1 MKRLLSAVFALV
13 AVFCVIMTAVSCT
26 VEITP
31 DTSAQT
37 ETQKTETPDTSA
49 SETEAATVTEK
60 EEETTAPATS
70 GQETESV
77 TEPVTESVTET
88 VTETETETD
97 PPATQGFL
105 YEYSKAAD
113 YVDLDFAGKTFN
125 IFYRWEPESM
135 KPSGYGFVYDL
146 YEDPENPD
154 DMMTAA
160 VAFRRN
166 TMKLYYNCDV
176 IGTPSLPSGDNVN
189 ALIDSGDAK
198 YDMVISAYSINSY
211 NQGTRYYNLMA
222 MMNLS
227 YDCWDRAIIRDLAF
241 GGKIYGMTGDLT
253 TTDEDYTFVLF
264 FNKDLLKECNQPDPY
279 ELVRTNQWTMEKFFE
294 IARACSKDLDG
305 DAEMTKNDQFGLNAR
320 YDTWRYFYYG
330 TGARFV
336 SPIQDDGS
344 VKWAANALGYEAD
357 VFAKALEILHDP
369 CIGHAEGML
378 GAPDGIRE
386 NFGSGHAAF
395 YVEGLYNIHY
405 EEIETGLRD
414 YENLHFGIL
423 PAPKWNTEQTS
434 YYSYVWEQGGFV
446 GIPTTCNFQTAAD
459 FLNVYALA
467 TQATVQKAYIYSIA
481 YSYASDPNVAEMLD
495 IIMSNR
501 IWCASLWIEKTVD
514 AVLCS
519 DCNSN
524 KNRLSSRLKSGQDKI
539 MKAIEDAKNT
549 NLNNPN

>member
-88 VTETETETD
+88 VTESETETD

-279 ELVRTNQWTMEKFFE
+279 ELVWTNLWTM
-294 IARACSKDLDG
+294 
-305 DAEMTKNDQFGLNAR
+305 
-320 YDTWRYFYYG
+320 
-330 TGARFV
+330 
-336 SPIQDDGS
+336 
-344 VKWAANALGYEAD
+344 
-357 VFAKALEILHDP
+357 
-369 CIGHAEGML
+369 
-378 GAPDGIRE
+378 
-386 NFGSGHAAF
+386 
-395 YVEGLYNIHY
+395 
-405 EEIETGLRD
+405 
-414 YENLHFGIL
+414 
-423 PAPKWNTEQTS
+423 
-434 YYSYVWEQGGFV
+434 
-446 GIPTTCNFQTAAD
+446 
-459 FLNVYALA
+459 
-467 TQATVQKAYIYSIA
+467 
-481 YSYASDPNVAEMLD
+481 
-495 IIMSNR
+495 
-501 IWCASLWIEKTVD
+501 
-514 AVLCS
+514 
-519 DCNSN
+519 
-524 KNRLSSRLKSGQDKI
+524 
-539 MKAIEDAKNT
+539 
-549 NLNNPN
+549 

>member
-1 MKRLLSAVFALV
+1 MKRILSAVFALI
-13 AVFCVIMTAVSCT
+13 AVFCVVLTAAACG
-26 VEITP
+26 EEKTP
-31 DTSAQT
+31 DTGAQS
-37 ETQKTETPDTSA
+37 ETQKPETPATGA
-49 SETEAATVTEK
+49 SETEAETEAATVTEK
-60 EEETTAPATS
+60 SEDTESAATS
-70 GQETESV
+70 GPV
-77 TEPVTESVTET
+77 TEPVTQSVTESVTET
-88 VTETETETD
+88 QSVSETV
-97 PPATQGFL
+97 QGIT
-105 YEYSKAAD
+105 YEYAKAKD
-113 YVDLDFAGKTFN
+113 YADLDFAGKTFN

-146 YEDPENPD
+146 YEDPNNPD

-166 TMKLYYNCDV
+166 TMKMYYNCDV
-176 IGTPSLPSGDNVN
+176 IGTPSLPSGDNVSE
-189 ALIDSGDAK
+189 LIDSGDAK

-211 NQGTRYYNLMA
+211 NRGSRYYNLMP

-227 YDCWDRAIIRDLAF
+227 YDCWDKAIIRDLAF

-264 FNKDLLKECNQPDPY
+264 FNKDMLKENNQPDPY
-279 ELVRTNQWTMEKFFE
+279 ELVRNNQWTMEKFFE
-294 IARACSKDLDG
+294 IARSCMKELDG
-305 DAEMTKNDQFGLNAR
+305 DNEMTSKDQFGLNAR

-330 TGARFV
+330 TGSRFV

-344 VKWAANALGYEAD
+344 VKWAANDLGYEAD
-357 VFAKALEILHDP
+357 VYAMALEILHDP

-386 NFGSGHAAF
+386 SFGSGHAAF

-405 EEIETGLRD
+405 EEIDTGLRD

-423 PAPKWNTEQTS
+423 PAPKWNSEQTS

-446 GIPTTCNFQTAAD
+446 GIPATCNFQTAAD

-467 TQATVQKAYIYSIA
+467 TQATVQKAYINAIA
-481 YSYASDPNVAEMLD
+481 YSYASDANVAEMLD

-514 AVLCS
+514 ATLCS

-539 MKAIEDAKNT
+539 MKAIDEATQT